1 LLSNSAFTRV
11 VVILKGIEEKDRVPF
26 GYVKVQAIVDTV
38 DLEVVLQGIE
48 EKEEKIALMGIVK
61 RTDKFCPV
69 FFCHLQNLQKSTIS
83 QLLSTGRFNMFGSGY
98 QLKEI
103 MGFAII
109 KERKGKRKLLLIGS
123 IDEKDLYTMEKDV
136 LEELEQDKKREEKRN
151 VNNQIDKT
159 FLDEKSLNEN
169 LDYNH
174 LVAQDNLDTKSK
186 KAQEDDEKKF
196 TDNSLEDSNLQVV
209 EVISQ
214 KAEENG
220 EETNVNEI
228 SKCSDEKEELPAIIE
243 KRTEEIKNLENERE
257 EEKIIEKIDSTE
269 DVQPELEKNYCIL
282 EFGDKRTWKRI
293 FEELKEKCEKF
304 EPFSD
309 DKVKWMKV
317 DKKDI
322 FRFSNLHPFLYI
334 ISNPFVFRL
343 VSDQGY
349 LVIGYKRSKKK
360 KDRIEIL
367 VPGEYSEDTEKKAKA
382 FGFSEFVTKDGKVME
397 GKEGYFK
404 MTLEL
409 IEKEE

>member
-1 LLSNSAFTRV
+1 M
-11 VVILKGIEEKDRVPF
+11 VILKGIEEKDRVPF

-367 VPGEYSEDTEKKAKA
+367 VPGEYSEDTEKKQRLL
-382 FGFSEFVTKDGKVME
+382 GFQS
-397 GKEGYFK
+397 
-404 MTLEL
+404 L
-409 IEKEE
+409 

>member
-1 LLSNSAFTRV
+1 MLSNSAFTRV
-11 VVILKGIEEKDRVPF
+11 VVILKGIEEKGRVPF
-26 GYVKVQAIVDTV
+26 GYVKIQAIVDTV

-48 EKEEKIALMGIVK
+48 EKEGKIALMGIVK

-69 FFCHLQNLQKSTIS
+69 FFCHLQSPQKATIS
-83 QLLSTGRFNMFGSGY
+83 QLLSTSRFNMFGSGY

-103 MGFAII
+103 MGFVII
-109 KERKGKRKLLLIGS
+109 KERKGKRLLLLIGS

-136 LEELEQDKKREEKRN
+136 LEDLEEGKKKEEKKSVKN
-151 VNNQIDKT
+151 DSDKT
-159 FLDEKSLNEN
+159 LDESSLN
-169 LDYNH
+169 DYH
-174 LVAQDNLDTKSK
+174 EHGAQTNSDTEFK
-186 KAQEDDEKKF
+186 KDQEDDEKKF
-196 TDNSLEDSNLQVV
+196 VDNSLDDSNLQVV
-209 EVISQ
+209 ELISQ
-214 KAEENG
+214 KTEESG
-220 EETNVNEI
+220 EETNMNEI
-228 SKCSDEKEELPAIIE
+228 GRRSEEKEKLPEIIE
-243 KRTEEIKNLENERE
+243 KLTEEIEKLEK
-257 EEKIIEKIDSTE
+257 EKEKENISKE
-269 DVQPELEKNYCIL
+269 DIQPELEKNYCIL
-282 EFGDKRTWKRI
+282 EFGEKRTWKRI

-309 DKVKWMKV
+309 DKVKWIKV

-322 FRFSNLHPFLYI
+322 FRLSNLHPFLYI
-334 ISNPFVFRL
+334 ISNPLVFRL

-382 FGFSEFVTKDGKVME
+382 FGFSEFVTKDGKVYE

>member
-1 LLSNSAFTRV
+1 MLSDSAFTRV
-11 VVILKGIEEKDRVPF
+11 VVILKGIEEKGRVPF
-26 GYVKVQAIVDTV
+26 GYVKIQAIVDTV

-48 EKEEKIALMGIVK
+48 EKEGKIALMGIVK

-69 FFCHLQNLQKSTIS
+69 FFCHLQSPQKATIS
-83 QLLSTGRFNMFGSGY
+83 QLLSTSRFNMFGSGY

-103 MGFAII
+103 MGFVII
-109 KERKGKRKLLLIGS
+109 KERKGKRLLLLIGS

-136 LEELEQDKKREEKRN
+136 LEDLEEGKKKEEKKSVKN
-151 VNNQIDKT
+151 DSDKT
-159 FLDEKSLNEN
+159 LDESFLN
-169 LDYNH
+169 DYH
-174 LVAQDNLDTKSK
+174 ELGAQTNSDTEFK
-186 KAQEDDEKKF
+186 KDQKDDEKKF
-196 TDNSLEDSNLQVV
+196 VDNSLDDSNLQVV
-209 EVISQ
+209 ELISQ
-214 KAEENG
+214 KTEESG
-220 EETNVNEI
+220 EETNMNEI
-228 SKCSDEKEELPAIIE
+228 GRRSEEKEKLPEIIE
-243 KRTEEIKNLENERE
+243 KLTEKIEKLEK
-257 EEKIIEKIDSTE
+257 EKEKEKENIIEKIDSKE
-269 DVQPELEKNYCIL
+269 DIQPELEKNYCIL
-282 EFGDKRTWKRI
+282 EFGEKRTWKRI

-309 DKVKWMKV
+309 DKVKWIKV

-322 FRFSNLHPFLYI
+322 FRLSNLHPFLYI

-382 FGFSEFVTKDGKVME
+382 FGFSEFVTKDGKVYE

>member
-1 LLSNSAFTRV
+1 MLSNSAFTRV

-61 RTDKFCPV
+61 RADKFCLV
-69 FFCHLQNLQKSTIS
+69 FFCHLENPQRATIS
-83 QLLSTGRFNMFGSGY
+83 QLLSTSRFNMFGSGY

-123 IDEKDLYTMEKDV
+123 IDEKDLYTMEKDILKE
-136 LEELEQDKKREEKRN
+136 LEEGKGKEEKRDVKN
-151 VNNQIDKT
+151 RDDKT
-159 FLDEKSLNEN
+159 LDESSLNEN
-169 LDYNH
+169 LHYNE
-174 LVAQDNLDTKSK
+174 LVAQDNLETKSK
-186 KAQEDDEKKF
+186 KDQEDDEKKF
-196 TDNSLEDSNLQVV
+196 TDNSLEDLNLQVV
-209 EVISQ
+209 EVISK
-214 KAEENG
+214 KANG
-220 EETNVNEI
+220 NAEETNVNEI
-228 SKCSDEKEELPAIIE
+228 SKHFDEKEELPVIIE
-243 KRTEEIKNLENERE
+243 KLTGGIENLENEKE
-257 EEKIIEKIDSTE
+257 SQEIIEKIGSIE
-269 DVQPELEKNYCIL
+269 DVQPEFEKNYCIL
-282 EFGDKRTWKRI
+282 EFGEKRTWKRI

-322 FRFSNLHPFLYI
+322 FRLSNLHPFLYI

-343 VSDQGY
+343 VSEQGY

-367 VPGEYSEDTEKKAKA
+367 VPGEYSEDTEKKANA
-382 FGFSEFVTKDGKVME
+382 FGFSEFVTKDGTVME
-397 GKEGYFK
+397 GKEGYFR

>member
-1 LLSNSAFTRV
+1 MLSNSAFTRV

-69 FFCHLQNLQKSTIS
+69 FFCHLQSPQKATIS
-83 QLLSTGRFNMFGSGY
+83 QLLSTSRFNMFGSGY

-123 IDEKDLYTMEKDV
+123 IDEKDLYTLEKDT
-136 LEELEQDKKREEKRN
+136 LEELEEGKKKEEKKGVKN
-151 VNNQIDKT
+151 GNDKT
-159 FLDEKSLNEN
+159 LDETSLNEN
-169 LDYNH
+169 LYYHH
-174 LVAQDNLDTKSK
+174 LVAQNNLDTESK
-186 KAQEDDEKKF
+186 KDQEDGEKKF
-196 TDNSLEDSNLQVV
+196 ADNSSEDSNLQVF

-214 KAEENG
+214 KAEESG

-228 SKCSDEKEELPAIIE
+228 NKRSDEKEELPAIIE
-243 KRTEEIKNLENERE
+243 KLTEEIEKLENERE
-257 EEKIIEKIDSTE
+257 KEKIIEKIDSTE

-282 EFGDKRTWKRI
+282 EFGDKRTWRRI